1 MENLFNKLNKN
12 VMFIICLVVAGLM
25 LFGGIMLASAG
36 SIATL
41 FSGSISAALLV
52 LLAFCFKKEDAD
64 KAKIVTLL
72 FIGSFVITSFGSAIL
87 NLTQL
92 GDVDDGGYN
101 AFLVFQALTCF
112 SIFVAVACHLLPMLF
127 EKMPVKIMQLIS
139 TIAYLAAILFALVT
153 AIIFMIYE
161 AEYDGFYA
169 FAYFCNSI
177 GSMGL
182 YALMVCLVNNAGKAC
197 ENKQAEQQEQAE

>member
-1 MENLFNKLNKN
+1 MENLFKKLNKN

-92 GDVDDGGYN
+92 GDMDDGGYN

-153 AIIFMIYE
+153 AIIFVIIQ

-169 FAYFCNSI
+169 FAYLCNSI
-177 GSMGL
+177 GSIGL

>member
-1 MENLFNKLNKN
+1 MENLFKKLNKN

-41 FSGSISAALLV
+41 FNGSISAALLV

-153 AIIFMIYE
+153 AIIFVIIQ

-169 FAYFCNSI
+169 FAYLCNSI